1 MAIISITT
9 ALLNDA
15 GLLPHNLA
23 RNGIPP
29 SAPAVREI
37 ADALN
42 CLLGRRVRFLSAS
55 HVPPAQSYAVSGVQ
69 TTYRFRTHLSPNG
82 TTVRIKMT
90 LIPTDTHATLPTGW
104 WVVTNKDTGVVAYD
118 DGTSGTDRSF
128 TFDGSL
134 ATPTSAVP
142 DDYTYVQRMFPGLT
156 GGADYTFEFKQKN
169 LLRPLGYTAY
179 EVARTSLDT
188 ANDTVVDT
196 TRIIADRPIY
206 DADVL
211 DLLAAL
217 ESAWQRLGPQH
228 LAWTINSIT
237 PRSTTS
243 GAMINLIDGT
253 TTTSGWTT
261 TTPGAKAHLQYHDSA
276 DTRQAATYSVPVRI
290 YCYAG
295 APVGTGTVRVR
306 YGTGGSDYLE
316 IPNITTAGWYTAA
329 GTLPLGNADGSKC
342 DITGAIDTGISA
354 TGLTSGKDTTPATS
368 FATASISPGGS
379 RLILAWVANVSQPE
393 QGSTPTLTGNG
404 ITWVQVATVSLLS
417 GTTTYRTT
425 LFRGMVASPT
435 TGAVTIDFGVDTQ
448 AVCAW
453 AIGEWTG
460 VDTSGTNG
468 SGAIVQSGTVSNA
481 AANTGMTVSLAA
493 FGHPLNGVAYGA
505 NLDLTIEAGYT
516 LLYNEGPPYGVG
528 TEYQHA
534 ADTTPSATWA
544 SQALT
549 CAVAAEIRARVLDVY
564 AVGLYERV

>member
-42 CLLGRRVRFLSAS
+42 CLLGRRMRFLSAS

-90 LIPTDTHATLPTGW
+90 LIPTDTHTSLPKGW
-104 WVVTNKDTGVVAYD
+104 WVITNKDTGIVAYD
-118 DGTSGTDRSF
+118 YGTSGTDRSF
-128 TFDGSL
+128 TYDSSL

-142 DDYTYVQRMFPGLT
+142 DDYSYVQRMFPNLT
-156 GGADYTFEFKQKN
+156 GGADYTFEFQQKN

-179 EVARTSLDT
+179 EVARSSLDT
-188 ANDTVVDT
+188 ASDAAVDT
-196 TRIIADRPIY
+196 TRIVADRPIY
-206 DADVL
+206 DADIL

-217 ESAWQRLGPQH
+217 ESAWKRLGPQH
-228 LAWTINSIT
+228 MAWTINSIT

-243 GAMINLIDGT
+243 GAMVNLIDGT
-253 TTTSGWTT
+253 TTTSGWTAA
-261 TTPGAKAHLQYHDSA
+261 TPGVKAHLQYHDSA
-276 DTRQAATYSVPVRI
+276 DTQKAATYSVPVRA
-290 YCYAG
+290 YCYAA

-306 YGTGGSDYLE
+306 YGTGASDYLE
-316 IPNITTAGWYTAA
+316 IPSITTAGWYTATS
-329 GTLPLGNADGSKC
+329 TLPLGNADGSKL
-342 DITGAIDTGISA
+342 DVTGAIDTGISA
-354 TGLTSGKDTTPATS
+354 TGLTSDRSSTSATS
-368 FATASISPGGS
+368 YVTASISPGGS
-379 RLILAWVANVSQPE
+379 RLILAWVANRSAPE
-393 QGSTPTLTGNG
+393 AGSTPTLSGNG
-404 ITWVQVATVSLLS
+404 ITWIEVATVSLLS
-417 GTTTYRTT
+417 GTTSYRTT
-425 LFRGMVASPT
+425 LFRGMVASPS

-448 AVCAW
+448 QACGW
-453 AIGEWTG
+453 AIGEWNG

-481 AANTGMTVSLAA
+481 AANTGMTVTLAA
-493 FGHPLNGVAYGA
+493 FGHALNGVAYGVNI
-505 NLDLTIEAGYT
+505 NLTVEAGYT
-516 LLYNEGPPYGVG
+516 LLYNQAISQTIG
-528 TEYQHA
+528 TEYKHS
-534 ADTTPSATWA
+534 ADTSPSATWT